1 MYKVAGSSPA
11 VSIYLFKKKLMDK
24 FTKFVNLLILFSSL
38 VSCFCFVKLH
48 ELSERFYSLEG
59 RLFELQSENHILLQK
74 VNLLTSKSIEP
85 VVLQKIA
92 ENGANIDLDFY
103 AGLFLLGVFG
113 ICALYIVF
121 YTNDGSPSTS
131 FGSEVPCINN
141 QNALPNISNNFIE
154 TVGQASSSSPPVIS
168 SPTPPVME
176 NFADFALRNSEKLGK
191 FGTWLQAQPYP
202 LESSFSVIEMSTRS
216 YIYVT
221 TIISDPSFHES
232 CVLKM
237 KALGLII

>member
-1 MYKVAGSSPA
+1 MYKVAGIKPA
-11 VSIYLFKKKLMDK
+11 VSIYLFKKKLMDIK
-24 FTKFVNLLILFSSL
+24 IPNFFKILIFFLSFV
-38 VSCFCFVKLH
+38 CCYCFVKLY
-48 ELSERFYSLEG
+48 EVTERLYSLEG

-92 ENGANIDLDFY
+92 ENGANIDINFY

-113 ICALYIVF
+113 IFALYVVF
-121 YTNDGSPSTS
+121 SGSPNDAPSTS
-131 FGSEVPCINN
+131 LSFSSEIPI
-141 QNALPNISNNFIE
+141 
-154 TVGQASSSSPPVIS
+154 SSSPNVLSTSPNNLVENVGEAMSLNS
-168 SPTPPVME
+168 STPVME

-191 FGTWLQAQPYP
+191 FGTWLQQQPYP

-221 TIISDPSFHES
+221 TVITDPAFHDS